1 MPTRRRGGSTAA
13 CAGRLR
19 WLVLSSSTAI
29 FHIGSRQGDEIR
41 DLIGDAFLGWLV
53 SDGYGAYRKFKKRQR
68 CLAHLIRKGIA
79 LASTPRAPTSG
90 RGCCARC
97 AASSTRSLRALA
109 RASSIPFSP
118 A

>member
-1 MPTRRRGGSTAA
+1 MPMRRRGNSTAA
-13 CAGRLR
+13 WP
-19 WLVLSSSTAI
+19 WLWVVLSSTTAM

-79 LASTPRAPTSG
+79 LAGGLNPQGAHIGAWLPCYAERVNDYETG
-90 RGCCARC
+90 GD
-97 AASSTRSLRALA
+97 
-109 RASSIPFSP
+109 SI
-118 A
+118 

>member
-1 MPTRRRGGSTAA
+1 MPMRRRGNSTAA
-13 CAGRLR
+13 WP
-19 WLVLSSSTAI
+19 WLWVVLSSTTAI

-79 LASTPRAPTSG
+79 LAGGLNPRAPTSG

-97 AASSTRSLRALA
+97 VA
-109 RASSIPFSP
+109 
-118 A
+118 